1 MNRKLLLALL
11 LTMPLTYG
19 CAQLG
24 SGYSLDFSLSKT
36 DFADTIAIEY
46 QNAQVYVPVT
56 INGQP

>member
-1 MNRKLLLALL
+1 
-11 LTMPLTYG
+11 MPLTYG